1 MNGDDYYMMEK
12 TIDRAIAP
20 LLEKISMLEQKVSRL
35 EEERE
40 AHDRQHAQDGYVRQM
55 EGF

>member
-1 MNGDDYYMMEK
+1 MSDEYVRLLNRLADLVSRVGD
-12 TIDRAIAP
+12 
-20 LLEKISMLEQKVSRL
+20 LEVRVSRL

-40 AHDRQHAQDGYVRQM
+40 MHDRQHAQDGYVRQM